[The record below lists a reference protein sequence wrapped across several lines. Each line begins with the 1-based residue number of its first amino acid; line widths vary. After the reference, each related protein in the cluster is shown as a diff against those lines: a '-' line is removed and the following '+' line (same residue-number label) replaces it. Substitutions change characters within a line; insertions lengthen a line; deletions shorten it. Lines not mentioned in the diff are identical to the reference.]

1 LVVIKKGVG
10 YLITENQSLKNR
22 KANSKS
28 QIPEFCPLWREILG
42 KEQFW
47 AVLRRTFLQALRL
60 MGACGVERDRLFIQY
75 LGIT

>member
-10 YLITENQSLKNR
+10 YLITENQSPENR

-42 KEQFW
+42 KTPETHPKTPPGYIFS
-47 AVLRRTFLQALRL
+47 
-60 MGACGVERDRLFIQY
+60 ENIH
-75 LGIT
+75 